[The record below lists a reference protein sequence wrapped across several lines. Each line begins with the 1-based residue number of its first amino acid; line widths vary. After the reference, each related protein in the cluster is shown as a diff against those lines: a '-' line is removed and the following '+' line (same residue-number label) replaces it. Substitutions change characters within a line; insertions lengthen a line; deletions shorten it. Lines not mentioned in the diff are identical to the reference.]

1 MMELVLET
9 ERLRLRKFTREDAG
23 FIVTLLNTPGWI
35 KYIGD
40 RNVRTDLQAIH
51 YLENGPLRSYQHH
64 GFGLW
69 MVELKKDSTPVGMCG
84 ILKRETLEN
93 PDIGFA
99 FLPQFT
105 RQGLAY
111 EAADASLQ
119 YALNSLKLPV
129 ISGITLPDNVSSI
142 RILEKI
148 GLKLVKAIRFPGS
161 QEELLLYSTNGV
173 K

>member
-1 MMELVLET
+1 MELVLET

-51 YLENGPLRSYQHH
+51 YLEKGPLRSYEQN

-69 MVELKKDSTPVGMCG
+69 MVELKKDSSPVGMCG
-84 ILKRETLEN
+84 IVKRETLEN

-105 RQGLAY
+105 GQGLAY
-111 EAADASLQ
+111 EAAEASLQ

-142 RILEKI
+142 RLLEKI
-148 GLKLVKAIRFPGS
+148 GLKLVKAFRSPGS